1 MTKEKSEYILLK
13 LRSGEEIIGRRVS
26 AKRGHTGLERPL
38 QINKSSI
45 IDPHS
50 GEIRKNICV
59 LRDWMEFAV
68 ETRCEIPND
77 SILFSNTPTPE
88 VVQRYK
94 HELDRQDINAE
105 VLKSLP
111 DSELNKIMDDIE
123 KVEKAPIDPLLARL
137 MRMGEGANPKPNPQ
151 DQILND
157 MLNKMTGQKPQM
169 WGPPPG
175 AGNQGAITITMS
187 IPPDVF
193 MNILFNLPMF
203 DGIWGEEL
211 PEDEDGD
218 DDDDEGDQPKPPP
231 PPKGQAPKGRK
242 PKKDKDDEPPSN
254 GWHGRF
260 GFPK

>member
-1 MTKEKSEYILLK
+1 MTKEKSEHTLLK

-26 AKRGHTGLERPL
+26 AKRGYTGLERPL

-59 LRDWMEFAV
+59 LRNWMEFAV

-77 SILFSNTPTPE
+77 SILVTSTPTPE

-111 DSELNKIMDDIE
+111 DSELNKIMGDIS
-123 KVEKAPIDPLLARL
+123 KVEKPPIDPRFTPLTGQGDWTTKHPFQL
-137 MRMGEGANPKPNPQ
+137 PPTSPQ

-157 MLNKMTGQKPQM
+157 MLNKII
-169 WGPPPG
+169 GPRTPTPAPG
-175 AGNQGAITITMS
+175 QGAITITMS

-203 DGIWGEEL
+203 DGVWGEEF
-211 PEDEDGD
+211 PEDEEGD
-218 DDDDEGDQPKPPP
+218 EDDDEGDQPKPQP
-231 PPKGQAPKGRK
+231 PPKGQTPKRK
-242 PKKDKDDEPPSN
+242 PKKDKDDDPPSN